1 MSRVFSAG
9 PAPVKKAPQKPT
21 PPEEAAADALNEPP
35 ANCAA
40 IVAAPAPPMPAPPG
54 AARCTNPFGARVRF
68 VVAHQRATTPNAHSG
83 VMAQAACLA
92 TPCLR
97 VSIHHA

>member
-1 MSRVFSAG
+1 VLDIMSRVFSAG
-9 PAPVKKAPQKPT
+9 PAPVKKEKKQKQA
-21 PPEEAAADALNEPP
+21 EEAEADTLSEPP
-35 ANCAA
+35 ANGAS
-40 IVAAPAPPMPAPPG
+40 PAPPMPAPG